1 MSNTTLNV
9 AQLLTDPKV
18 LDLLKKNYG
27 EEDVNNLLK
36 QELSNAA
43 IKKQVM
49 EEMTSLD
56 AEHLLY
62 LLLRSS
68 TMLLVS
74 VAEDSEVI
82 DVFADVSEYLADKTN
97 ANLTLLDDVDLKNVI
112 KAIAKNDFFLVKN
125 KKSKKEAKLDVKD
138 YLECPID

>member
-43 IKKQVM
+43 IKKQVI
-49 EEMTSLD
+49 EEMASLD

-68 TMLLVS
+68 TMLLVPMVEDTEVLS
-74 VAEDSEVI
+74 LCSDVA
-82 DVFADVSEYLADKTN
+82 EYLADKTN
-97 ANLTLLDDVDLKNVI
+97 ANLTLLEDTDLKNVI

-125 KKSKKEAKLDVKD
+125 KKSKKEATLEIDCPLD
-138 YLECPID
+138 